1 MNKTAELRT
10 IPISELRP
18 AEYNPR
24 VELQPGDKDYEDIK
38 RSIQRFGFADPLV
51 VNADMTIIGGHQRL
65 NVAKDLGYTEVPC
78 AVVDLSKA
86 EERALNV
93 ALNKM
98 GGRFDNTKLAH
109 LLKDLSL
116 GGFDTT
122 LTGYT
127 IKEKDE
133 LINGLTL
140 NVEAV
145 EDDAEEVIDS
155 VESITETYV
164 RKGQVWQLGRHRLMC
179 GDSTSLAD
187 MEKLMEGQQ
196 ADLIITDP
204 PYNVQYVG
212 KTKDSLTIEN
222 DSMSDGAFFSFL
234 LDTFGCMFSYARE
247 GAAIYVFHA
256 DTEGLNFRRAFK
268 EAGFKLSECLVWAK
282 DVFVLGRQDYHWR
295 HEPILYGWKEGAG
308 HYFVNDRTQDTVLN
322 YERPKRSEEHPTM
335 KPVPL
340 VGKLMQN
347 SSMLD
352 WKVLDPFGGSGSTL
366 IAAQQL
372 DRQCFTMELDPR
384 YAQVII
390 ERWQNL
396 TGDKAVLLDE

>member
-1 MNKTAELRT
+1 
-10 IPISELRP
+10 
-18 AEYNPR
+18 
-24 VELQPGDKDYEDIK
+24 
-38 RSIQRFGFADPLV
+38 
-51 VNADMTIIGGHQRL
+51 
-65 NVAKDLGYTEVPC
+65 
-78 AVVDLSKA
+78 
-86 EERALNV
+86 
-93 ALNKM
+93 
-98 GGRFDNTKLAH
+98 
-109 LLKDLSL
+109 
-116 GGFDTT
+116 
-122 LTGYT
+122 
-127 IKEKDE
+127 
-133 LINGLTL
+133 
-140 NVEAV
+140 
-145 EDDAEEVIDS
+145 
-155 VESITETYV
+155 
-164 RKGQVWQLGRHRLMC
+164 
-179 GDSTSLAD
+179 
-187 MEKLMEGQQ
+187 
-196 ADLIITDP
+196 
-204 PYNVQYVG
+204 
-212 KTKDSLTIEN
+212 
-222 DSMSDGAFFSFL
+222 
-234 LDTFGCMFSYARE
+234 MFSYARE

-322 YERPKRSEEHPTM
+322 YERPKRNEEHPTM

-340 VGKLMQN
+340 IGKLMQN

>member
-155 VESITETYV
+155 VESITEPYV

-212 KTKDSLTIEN
+212 ETKDSLTIEN

-256 DTEGLNFRRAFK
+256 GTEGMNFRRAFK
-268 EAGFKLSECLVWAK
+268 EAGFKLSECLVWVK
-282 DVFVLGRQDYHWR
+282 DVFVLSRQDYHWR

>member
-10 IPISELRP
+10 IPIADLRP

-38 RSIQRFGFADPLV
+38 RSIQRFGFADPIV

-98 GGRFDNTKLAH
+98 GGRFDNTKLAN

-140 NVEAV
+140 NIEAV

-155 VESITETYV
+155 VESITEPYV

-212 KTKDSLTIEN
+212 ETKDSLTIEN
-222 DSMSDGAFFSFL
+222 DSMSDEAFFSFL

-256 DTEGLNFRRAFK
+256 GMEGSNFCRAFK

-282 DVFVLGRQDYHWR
+282 DVFVLSRQDYHWR

>member
-51 VNADMTIIGGHQRL
+51 ANADMTIIGGHQRL

-140 NVEAV
+140 NIEAV
-145 EDDAEEVIDS
+145 EDNADEIIDS
-155 VESITETYV
+155 VESIEQPYV
-164 RKGQVWQLGRHRLMC
+164 RKGQLWQLGRHRLLC

-187 MEKLMEGQQ
+187 MEKLMDGQQ

-222 DSMSDGAFFSFL
+222 DSMSDGAFFAFC
-234 LDTFGCMFSYARE
+234 LDAFTCMFSYVRE
-247 GAAIYVFHA
+247 GASIYVFHA

-268 EAGFKLSECLVWAK
+268 EAGFKLSECLIWAK

-308 HYFVNDRTQDTVLN
+308 HYFVNDRTQDTVLT

>member
-10 IPISELRP
+10 IPIADLRP

-145 EDDAEEVIDS
+145 EDGAEEVIDS
-155 VESITETYV
+155 VEGITEPYV

-187 MEKLMEGQQ
+187 MEKLMEGRQ

-204 PYNVQYVG
+204 PYNVNYEGSAG
-212 KTKDSLTIEN
+212 KIKN
-222 DSMSDGAFFSFL
+222 DNMADGAFFSFL

-256 DTEGLNFRRAFK
+256 DIEGLNFRRAFK

-282 DVFVLGRQDYHWR
+282 DIFVLGRRDYHWR

-308 HYFVNDRTQDTVLN
+308 RYFVNDRTQDTILN

-340 VGKLMQN
+340 IGKLMQN
-347 SSMLD
+347 SSMVD

-366 IAAQQL
+366 ITAQQL
-372 DRQCFTMELDPR
+372 DRQCFMMELDPR

-390 ERWQNL
+390 ERWKSL
-396 TGDKAVLLDE
+396 TGDKAVLLYE

>member
-1 MNKTAELRT
+1 M
-10 IPISELRP
+10 
-18 AEYNPR
+18 
-24 VELQPGDKDYEDIK
+24 ELQPGDKDYEDIK

-140 NVEAV
+140 NIEAV
-145 EDDAEEVIDS
+145 EDNADEIIDS
-155 VESITETYV
+155 VESIEQPYV
-164 RKGQVWQLGRHRLMC
+164 RKGQLWQLGRHRLLC

-187 MEKLMEGQQ
+187 MDKLMDGQQ
-196 ADLIITDP
+196 ADLIITDLFSTVGRK
-204 PYNVQYVG
+204 VQV
-212 KTKDSLTIEN
+212 TTSSTTAHRTPSLHTSVRSGVRSI
-222 DSMSDGAFFSFL
+222 
-234 LDTFGCMFSYARE
+234 
-247 GAAIYVFHA
+247 
-256 DTEGLNFRRAFK
+256 RR
-268 EAGFKLSECLVWAK
+268 
-282 DVFVLGRQDYHWR
+282 
-295 HEPILYGWKEGAG
+295 
-308 HYFVNDRTQDTVLN
+308 
-322 YERPKRSEEHPTM
+322 
-335 KPVPL
+335 
-340 VGKLMQN
+340 
-347 SSMLD
+347 
-352 WKVLDPFGGSGSTL
+352 
-366 IAAQQL
+366 
-372 DRQCFTMELDPR
+372 
-384 YAQVII
+384 
-390 ERWQNL
+390 
-396 TGDKAVLLDE
+396 

>member
-10 IPISELRP
+10 IPIADLRP

-38 RSIQRFGFADPLV
+38 RSIQRFGFADPIV

-98 GGRFDNTKLAH
+98 GGRFDNTKLAN

-127 IKEKDE
+127 NKEKDE

-140 NVEAV
+140 NIAAV

-155 VESITETYV
+155 VENIDEPYV

-179 GDSTSLAD
+179 GDSTSFAD
-187 MEKLMEGQQ
+187 MEKLMEGEQ

-234 LDTFGCMFSYARE
+234 LDSFGCMFSYAKE
-247 GAAIYVFHA
+247 GAAIYAFHA

-282 DVFVLGRQDYHWR
+282 DIFVLGRQDYHWR

>member
-10 IPISELRP
+10 IPIADLRP

-38 RSIQRFGFADPLV
+38 RSIQRFGFADPIV

-98 GGRFDNTKLAH
+98 GGRFDNTKLAN

-127 IKEKDE
+127 NKEKDE

-140 NVEAV
+140 NIAAV

-155 VESITETYV
+155 VENIDEPYV

-179 GDSTSLAD
+179 GDSTSFAD
-187 MEKLMEGQQ
+187 MEKLMEGEQ

-234 LDTFGCMFSYARE
+234 LDSFGCMFSYARD

-256 DTEGLNFRRAFK
+256 DMEGLNFLRAFK

-282 DVFVLGRQDYHWR
+282 DVFVLGRQDYHCR

>member
-1 MNKTAELRT
+1 MKTSELRT
-10 IPISELRP
+10 ISVTELRP

-24 VELQPGDKDYEDIK
+24 VELKPGDKEYEDIK
-38 RSIQRFGFADPLV
+38 RSIQRFGFADPIV
-51 VNADMTIIGGHQRL
+51 VNSDMTIIGGHQRL

-78 AVVDLSKA
+78 AVVDLSKQ
-86 EERALNV
+86 EEQALNV

-98 GGRFDNTKLAH
+98 GGRFDDMKLGQ
-109 LLKDLSL
+109 LLKGLSL

-127 IKEKDE
+127 NKEKDE

-140 NVEAV
+140 NVSASDDEA
-145 EDDAEEVIDS
+145 DDIIESA
-155 VESITETYV
+155 ESIETPYV
-164 RKGQVWQLGRHRLMC
+164 RKGQLWQLGRHRLLC
-179 GDSTSLAD
+179 GDSTSAAD
-187 MEKLMEGQQ
+187 MDKLMDGET

-212 KTKDSLTIEN
+212 KTKDSLTIQN

-234 LDTFGCMFSYARE
+234 LDAFTLMFERVRE

-256 DTEGLNFRRAFK
+256 DTEGMNFRRAFK
-268 EAGFKLSECLVWAK
+268 EAGFKLSECLVWSK
-282 DVFVLGRQDYHWR
+282 DMFVLGRQDYHWR
-295 HEPILYGWKEGAG
+295 HEPILYGWKEGAA

-322 YERPKRSEEHPTM
+322 YERPKRSEEHPTT
-335 KPVPL
+335 KPIPL
-340 VGKLMQN
+340 IGKLMQN
-347 SSMLD
+347 SSVPD

-366 IAAQQL
+366 ITAQQI
-372 DRQCFTMELDPR
+372 DRRCFTMELDPR

-390 ERWQNL
+390 ERWKRM
-396 TGDKAVLLDE
+396 TGEEAVLLDE

>member
-1 MNKTAELRT
+1 
-10 IPISELRP
+10 
-18 AEYNPR
+18 
-24 VELQPGDKDYEDIK
+24 
-38 RSIQRFGFADPLV
+38 
-51 VNADMTIIGGHQRL
+51 MTIIGGHQRL

-155 VESITETYV
+155 VESITEPYV
-164 RKGQVWQLGRHRLMC
+164 RKGQVWQLGRHRLVC

>member
-1 MNKTAELRT
+1 MNKTAKLRT

-140 NVEAV
+140 NIEAV
-145 EDDAEEVIDS
+145 EDNDDEIIDS
-155 VESITETYV
+155 VESIEQPYV
-164 RKGQVWQLGRHRLMC
+164 RKGQLWQLGRHRLLC

-187 MEKLMEGQQ
+187 MEKLMDGQQ

-212 KTKDSLTIEN
+212 KTKDSLTIQN
-222 DSMSDGAFFSFL
+222 DSMSDGAFFSFI
-234 LDTFGCMFSYARE
+234 LDAFTLMFERARE

-268 EAGFKLSECLVWAK
+268 EAGFKLSECLIWAK

-308 HYFVNDRTQDTVLN
+308 HYFVNDRTQDTVLT

-335 KPVPL
+335 KPVSL

-347 SSMLD
+347 SSMPD
-352 WKVLDPFGGSGSTL
+352 WIVLDPFGGSGSTL

>member
-1 MNKTAELRT
+1 MNKTAKLRT

-78 AVVDLSKA
+78 AVVNLSKA

-140 NVEAV
+140 NIEAV
-145 EDDAEEVIDS
+145 EDNADEIIDS
-155 VESITETYV
+155 VESIEQPYV
-164 RKGQVWQLGRHRLMC
+164 RKGQLWQLGRHRLLC

-187 MEKLMEGQQ
+187 MEKLMDGQQ

-212 KTKDSLTIEN
+212 KTKDSLTIQN
-222 DSMSDGAFFSFL
+222 DSMSDGAFFSFI
-234 LDTFGCMFSYARE
+234 LDAFTLMFERARE

-256 DTEGLNFRRAFK
+256 DIEGLNFRRAFK
-268 EAGFKLSECLVWAK
+268 EAGFKLSECLIWAK

-308 HYFVNDRTQDTVLN
+308 HYFVNDRTQDTVLT

-335 KPVPL
+335 KPVSL

-347 SSMLD
+347 SSMPD
-352 WKVLDPFGGSGSTL
+352 WIVLDPFGGSGSTL

>member
-140 NVEAV
+140 NIEAA
-145 EDDAEEVIDS
+145 EDNADEIIDS
-155 VESITETYV
+155 VESIEQPYV
-164 RKGQVWQLGRHRLMC
+164 RKGQLWQLGRHRLLC

-187 MEKLMEGQQ
+187 MEKLMNGQQ

-222 DSMSDGAFFSFL
+222 DSMSDGSFFAFC
-234 LDTFGCMFSYARE
+234 LDAFTCMFSYARE
-247 GAAIYVFHA
+247 GASIYVFHA

-268 EAGFKLSECLVWAK
+268 EAGFKLSECLIWAK
-282 DVFVLGRQDYHWR
+282 DAFVLGRQDYHWR

-308 HYFVNDRTQDTVLN
+308 HYFVNDRTQDTVLT

-396 TGDKAVLLDE
+396 AGDKAVLLDE

>member
-1 MNKTAELRT
+1 MKTAELKT
-10 IPISELRP
+10 LSVSLLRP

-24 VELQPGDKDYEDIK
+24 VELKPGDKEYEDIK
-38 RSIQRFGFADPLV
+38 RSIQRFGFADPIV
-51 VNADMTIIGGHQRL
+51 VNSDMTIIGGHQRL

-78 AVVDLSKA
+78 AVVDLSKP
-86 EERALNV
+86 EEQALNV

-98 GGRFDNTKLAH
+98 GGRFDNLKLGQ
-109 LLKDLSL
+109 LLKGLSL

-127 IKEKDE
+127 NKEKDE

-140 NVEAV
+140 NVSAA
-145 EDDAEEVIDS
+145 EDDADDIIDS
-155 VESITETYV
+155 VESIDEPYV
-164 RKGQVWQLGRHRLMC
+164 RKGQLWKLGRHRLLC
-179 GDSTSLAD
+179 GDSTSAAD
-187 MEKLMEGQQ
+187 MQKLMGGES

-212 KTKDSLTIEN
+212 KTKDSLTIQN

-234 LDTFGCMFSYARE
+234 LDAFTQMHESARD

-256 DTEGLNFRRAFK
+256 DTEGMNFRRAFK
-268 EAGFKLSECLVWAK
+268 EAGFKLSECLIWSK
-282 DVFVLGRQDYHWR
+282 DIFVLGRQDYHWR
-295 HEPILYGWKEGAG
+295 HEPILYGWKEGAA

-322 YERPKRSEEHPTM
+322 YERPKRSEEHPTT
-335 KPVPL
+335 KPIPL
-340 VGKLMQN
+340 IGKLMQN
-347 SSMLD
+347 SSVPD
-352 WKVLDPFGGSGSTL
+352 WTVLDPFGGSGSTL

-372 DRQCFTMELDPR
+372 DRRCLTMELDPR

-390 ERWQNL
+390 ERWKRL
-396 TGDKAVLLDE
+396 TSEEAVLLDE